1 MRRAEAGNYGDF
13 GRKSGRK
20 EEGAGGAA
28 EQEGRK
34 DAAGSEILPRTGKK
48 NRGFQGITRLK
59 ELSPFSI
66 GFEPIIPK

>member
-13 GRKSGRK
+13 GHKSGRK

-28 EQEGRK
+28 EQEGRE

-48 NRGFQGITRLK
+48 KPRIPRNHAAKR
-59 ELSPFSI
+59 
-66 GFEPIIPK
+66 IIPIFDRF